1 MPRYAA
7 AMNGTGPYEI
17 VLYTDRAGTTVYTSL
32 YWQRV
37 GSVGYSSY
45 NGGATFQVNI
55 GGVAVASG
63 SFNFQA
69 PAGGP
74 IGETLIGSW
83 SRNVGAVGSALC
95 EGWIWTDTSGAGSG
109 YVSGYQSVATVP
121 PAPANIAGTPDQITT
136 RGMRYQFAYT
146 GDGGSPI
153 TRWEYECWPTG
164 GAPTGVG
171 TSSGT
176 TVRSDLLPG
185 TEWNWHARGVNAVGA
200 GPWSATAKGTTLAAS
215 ASTLGVAA
223 SLQGTSAT
231 LTPALD
237 PTMPAVST
245 WLVERR
251 LQGTTTPVTS
261 YSFTTSTYTATGLV
275 QGAIYE
281 WRVAARLVQNGV
293 TYTSPWSAWAATQQP
308 NPNTSPGTYFDGSSP
323 ATGDAT
329 FYWDGTTN
337 NSRSSA
343 RAKDVRG
350 WALIANDGLGVL
362 YRQVGGRS
370 GGYAARVLCTA
381 DATGPN
387 SLVFASNSENW
398 AEIAEG
404 GTYTASLYVQIPK
417 RAQLMA
423 AYIIWRNSFTAPIG
437 SPAVGSAVL
446 VGPNPGSWT
455 RVSVTAQAP
464 VGAVYADVQLFD
476 VAGTGFS
483 PWLGGDYWIVD
494 DVMVSLAPYPYFDG
508 NTPDDTS
515 FTYDWVG
522 TANAS
527 ESTATP
533 VVGLDVDPLAD
544 PDCPAP
550 PLAPRPP
557 QISDACIDDITS
569 WRRYWAIV
577 PKELISKWIAQVPT
591 ITLTS
596 GTQATRQARI
606 RFWENPDELSPDQF
620 VATDNWS
627 SEQVVTYIPASGVF
641 TIDGVS
647 QRARAAVGSSGPLPA
662 DHLLLGTNGTPV
674 SWPLL
679 RCNMGYLMSVD
690 VPLDAPIGN
699 LQVGVA
705 LTARM

>member
-45 NGGATFQVNI
+45 NGGATYQVSI
-55 GGVAVASG
+55 GGAAVASG
-63 SFNFQA
+63 SFNFNG

-74 IGETLIGSW
+74 IGEQLIGSW
-83 SRNVGAVGSALC
+83 SRDVGAVGSALC
-95 EGWIWTDTSGAGSG
+95 EGWIWTDTSGAGAG
-109 YVSGYQSVATVP
+109 YVNGYQSVATVP
-121 PAPANIAGTPDQITT
+121 PAPTNNAGTPDQATST
-136 RGMRYQFAYT
+136 GMRYQFSSA
-146 GDGGSPI
+146 GDGGSGI
-153 TRWEYECWPTG
+153 IRWEYECWPSG

-171 TSSGT
+171 YSNGT
-176 TVRSDLLPG
+176 TIRNDLLPG
-185 TEWNWHARGVNAVGA
+185 TVWNWHARGVNAVGT
-200 GPWSATAKGTTLAAS
+200 GPWSATVSRATLAAN
-215 ASTLGVAA
+215 AAALNVAA

-231 LTPALD
+231 LTPVAD
-237 PTMPAVST
+237 STQPTVER
-245 WLVERR
+245 WFVERR
-251 LQGTTTPVTS
+251 VAGTTTPVTALNFTGSS
-261 YSFTTSTYTATGLV
+261 YVATGLT
-275 QGAIYE
+275 QGTVYE
-281 WRVAARLVQNGV
+281 WRIQARSLSNGV
-293 TYTSPWSAWAATQQP
+293 YYTGPWSNWAATQQP
-308 NPNTSPGTYFDGSSP
+308 NPNTNPGTYFDGSSA

-329 FYWDGTTN
+329 FSWGGTAN
-337 NSRSSA
+337 NSISSA
-343 RAKDVRG
+343 NGRNVRG
-350 WALIANDGLGVL
+350 WALIQNDGLGVL
-362 YRQVGGRS
+362 YQQIGGRS
-370 GGYAARVLCTA
+370 GGFAARILCTA
-381 DATGPN
+381 DAVGAN
-387 SLVFASNSENW
+387 SLVFASNSENYSS
-398 AEIAEG
+398 IAEG
-404 GTYTASLYVQIPK
+404 GTYTASFYVQIPK
-417 RAQLMA
+417 RAQRML
-423 AYIIWRNSFTAPIG
+423 AYIIWRNALNAQISIATG
-437 SPAVGSAVL
+437 VAVV
-446 VGPNPGSWT
+446 VGPNPGDWT
-455 RVSVTAQAP
+455 RVMVTAVAP
-464 VGAVYADVQLFD
+464 PGAVSADIQLRD
-476 VAGTGFS
+476 ETGTGFS
-483 PWLGGDYWIVD
+483 PWHGGDYWIVD
-494 DVMVSLAPYPYFDG
+494 DAMISLAPYAYFDG

-515 FTYDWVG
+515 FTYEWTG

-527 ESTATP
+527 ASTATP
-533 VVGLDVDPLAD
+533 VVGLDADPLAD

-550 PLAPRPP
+550 PPAPRPP

-596 GTQATRQARI
+596 GAQATRQARI
-606 RFWENPDELSPDQF
+606 RFWENPDELPPEMFS
-620 VATDNWS
+620 ATDNWA
-627 SEQVVTYIPASGVF
+627 SEQVVTFIPATGIF

-647 QRARAAVGSSGPLPA
+647 QRARAQVGSSGSLPA